1 MSTRNRSELAN
12 GMWDFRLSLIKH
24 GLYNSENRR
33 KCIEMIQTELK
44 KKPKLFQKL
53 NKRQEM
59 AKAIWNTRRELQQQG
74 LYTREVNQELSKYM
88 EDQIKKYQG
97 VFGKGA
103 QK

>member
-1 MSTRNRSELAN
+1 MSARNRSELAN

-74 LYTREVNQELSKYM
+74 GDISGVMKAVKNAM
-88 EDQIKKYQG
+88 EDQIKKYPG